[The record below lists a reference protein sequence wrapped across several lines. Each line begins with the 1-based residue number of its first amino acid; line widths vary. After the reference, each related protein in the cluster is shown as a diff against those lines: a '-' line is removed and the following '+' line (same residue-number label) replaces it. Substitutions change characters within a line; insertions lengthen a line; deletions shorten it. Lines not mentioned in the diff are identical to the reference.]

1 MSVAT
6 AVRHIIATDATVQS
20 LASNR
25 VAVDFIPEDSTMP
38 ALLLYIISEESEDCL
53 SGFVGFE
60 TAKIRVECYG
70 ESRSQADALHA
81 AARAALNGE
90 RGVYSNTFIKGIG
103 QATGR
108 SYLVDKPND
117 GTDHWLFRTIQ
128 TFEVSYN
135 SF

>member
-1 MSVAT
+1 MSVVT
-6 AVRHIIATDATVQS
+6 AVRSIIADDSTVQS
-20 LASNR
+20 LAGNR
-25 VAVDFIPEDSTMP
+25 IHVDFIPEDSTMP
-38 ALLLYIISEESEDCL
+38 AALLYVISEQSEDCL
-53 SGFVGFE
+53 DGFVGFE

-81 AARAALNGE
+81 AARASLNGE
-90 RGVYSNTFIKGIG
+90 RGVYSGTFIKGIG
-103 QATGR
+103 QDTGR
-108 SYLVDKPND
+108 AYLVDKPND